1 MKYLFFRMYAGVLVL
16 FVAMWLQV
24 LVSCDQ
30 LVLYAFP
37 GYYTRMEL
45 NEISICVNGNVNYS
59 VFTQPELIIT

>member
-1 MKYLFFRMYAGVLVL
+1 MKYFFFRMYAGVLVL

-30 LVLYAFP
+30 LFLYAFP

-45 NEISICVNGNVNYS
+45 NGISICVNGNVNYS
-59 VFTQPELIIT
+59 VFT